1 MRAQDFPP
9 DFPRTRRRW
18 NAPPA
23 RTRRWGFALGILLP
37 ALLPAAPARAGT
49 DLTCDRRIQAGS
61 CTEYRNL
68 NSAEY
73 SFASKDCTDDS
84 SRRAGRPTTSAC
96 PLSKVVALCEGPLQ
110 MPERAEGEATQRTRY
125 YSGGGKPHDEEALV
139 QDEYECTQ
147 SGGRWTR
154 FGAAA
159 RAAAPEASDP
169 GDAWEDPSR
178 MRSCS
183 CNKMSTDFSC
193 VDYPRVFPG
202 GCSLAREKCLQG
214 GEEGGAPGKFSGKA
228 CPKSTIHATCES
240 TLYLEGEPVKTIER
254 YYASAGSPWSAP
266 EALGQA
272 AGGCNSAEGTWRP

>member
-1 MRAQDFPP
+1 VAPRKAVPMRFQDSPAHA
-9 DFPRTRRRW
+9 RRAELALFVLLFLA
-18 NAPPA
+18 APPS
-23 RTRRWGFALGILLP
+23 
-37 ALLPAAPARAGT
+37 PARAGAE
-49 DLTCDRRIQAGS
+49 LTCDRRIQASS

-73 SFASKDCTDDS
+73 SFASKDCMDDS
-84 SRRAGRPTTSAC
+84 SHRSGKPTTSAC
-96 PLSKVVALCEGPLQ
+96 PLSKAVALCEGPLQ

-125 YSGGGKPHDEEALV
+125 YSDGGRPHDEEALV

-147 SGGRWTR
+147 SGARWTR

-159 RAAAPEASDP
+159 RAAASEAADP
-169 GDAWEDPSR
+169 GDAWVDPSR

-183 CNKMSTDFSC
+183 CSKMSTDFSC
-193 VDYPRVFPG
+193 TDYPRVFAG
-202 GCSLAREKCLQG
+202 GCSLAREKCLQPG
-214 GEEGGAPGKFSGKA
+214 DEGGSPGKFSGKA

-254 YYASAGSPWSAP
+254 FYASAGSPWNAP

-272 AGGCNSAEGTWRP
+272 ADGCNSAEGTWRP